1 MYPMRYMPV
10 PLPYYACAFCLCAAL
25 VLTIA
30 ACGCTQPQ
38 ATSAQS
44 ASGVSVTKPDN
55 SHITV
60 AFIGAPGMDKLLEL
74 EITIT
79 DDQGKS
85 RTQSIGSRLTTTPVQ
100 IRATQTFT
108 GSYGGKD
115 HVFVTGYF
123 SDGSQRVVFDQD
135 I

>member
-1 MYPMRYMPV
+1 MYPMKYMPV

-60 AFIGAPGMDKLLEL
+60 AFTGAPGMDKLLEL

-79 DDQGKS
+79 DDKGKS

-108 GSYGGKD
+108 GSYGGND
-115 HVFVTGYF
+115 HVFVAGYF